1 MRQNRIDRGKFN
13 SNILGI
19 LYSESKDCPNVQ
31 GFLLD
36 KSILIGAKLIRKKK
50 DAMKKGFKR
59 TSYCF
64 PIKLRRLIMHFVH
77 QISYYLYYPLEP
89 LIQVQKVQGNF

>member
-50 DAMKKGFKR
+50 RCNEKR
-59 TSYCF
+59 F
-64 PIKLRRLIMHFVH
+64 
-77 QISYYLYYPLEP
+77 
-89 LIQVQKVQGNF
+89 